1 MNTSQSTTQSW
12 EYTLSKLRRKRM
24 AGYIRESDER
34 LIDGTTT
41 MESAAKAVRE
51 HGMKQGYLYEPQ
63 HEYKEAISAASNA
76 YYDRTRLMDM
86 LKAAER
92 KEFDVLVVTE
102 VRALSRRGAGEV
114 IVIYDMLKK
123 YSVELESLARNYG
136 E

>member
-1 MNTSQSTTQSW
+1 MSKKGDLTTMTSSNMPPSEW

-51 HGMKQGYLYEPQ
+51 HGAKQGYIYEPQ

-76 YYDRTRLMDM
+76 YYDRPRLMDL
-86 LKAAER
+86 LKACER
-92 KEFDVLVVTE
+92 HEVDVVVVTE
-102 VRALSRRGAGEV
+102 VRALS
-114 IVIYDMLKK
+114 
-123 YSVELESLARNYG
+123 
-136 E
+136 